1 MALWGGRFKG
11 QPSLQFKKFNDSLP
25 VDYRMAVQ
33 DIVGSIA
40 WAGAIHSV
48 GIINDC
54 ELTELTEAL
63 NELKLSVEEDPQQ
76 ILGSDAEDIHSWV
89 EIALIEKTG
98 DLGKK
103 LHTGRSRND
112 QVATDL
118 KLWCKETGG
127 ELLFALVNL
136 QQAMMNLAERE
147 KDTVLPGYTHLQRA
161 QPITFGHW
169 CLAYVEMFN
178 RDIGRLKD
186 ALYRLD
192 VSPLGSGALA
202 GTAYPIDRNNLAQK
216 LGFRTATLNSLDA
229 VSDRDH
235 VIELLAAASISMMHL
250 SRFAEDLIFYN
261 SGEAGFVE
269 MSDLVSS
276 GSSLMPQKKNPDACE
291 LIRGKAG
298 RVFGSLTGMLTT
310 MKALALAYN
319 KDMQEDKEG
328 LFDALDTWQECMEMA
343 VLVADGLKVNRSRT
357 LAAAQQGYANAT
369 ELADYLV
376 SKDIPF
382 REAHHIVGEVVLAAI
397 DKGLPLEDLTLT
409 QLQGFSDRIEQDVY
423 QHLSIESTLD
433 KREALG
439 GTSRSQVQKALD
451 NIQSGDRE
459 ILNEQVVGA
468 PGKEQI
474 KVALKQVKQRLNAQR
489 AAALSVRRA
498 RMSDV
503 DSIHHLTS
511 YWAEKGEILPRSRDN
526 IIHDIQ
532 NFVVAEID
540 GNVVGCASL
549 YIYQTGLAEIR
560 SVVVDQQAQ
569 GQGQGQALV
578 QYLLGFAH
586 QIELQKIIV
595 LTYIPQYFTELG
607 FSLIDKSS
615 LADNIIEDSEQSPYK
630 DPADEVAMEYIV
642 DRCVVSTESADE
654 LES

>member
-1 MALWGGRFKG
+1 MALWGGRFKEKA
-11 QPSLQFKKFNDSLP
+11 SVQFKKFNDSLP

-33 DIVGSIA
+33 DIVGSMA
-40 WAGAIHSV
+40 WAHAIHEV
-48 GIINDC
+48 GVLNDD
-54 ELTELTEAL
+54 ELIRLTAAL
-63 NELKLSVEEDPQQ
+63 QELKASVEDNPKQ
-76 ILGSDAEDIHSWV
+76 ILLSDAEDIHSWV
-89 EIALIEKTG
+89 EIQLIEKTG

-127 ELLFALVNL
+127 DLLFALVNL

-161 QPITFGHW
+161 QPVTFGHW

-202 GTAYPIDRNNLAQK
+202 GTAYPIDRNALANR
-216 LGFRTATLNSLDA
+216 LGFRTATMNSLDA

-235 VIELLAAASISMMHL
+235 VIELLASASISMMHL

-376 SKDIPF
+376 GKDIPF

-397 DKGLPLEDLTLT
+397 DKGVPLEDLTIT
-409 QLQGFSDRIEQDVY
+409 QLQEFSDKIEQDVY
-423 QHLSIESTLD
+423 QHLSIESTLN

-439 GTSRSQVQKALD
+439 GTSRSQVEKALATT
-451 NIQSGDRE
+451 QSGNE
-459 ILNEQVVGA
+459 AILNEQVVGA
-468 PGKEQI
+468 PGKQRIEG
-474 KVALKQVKQRLNAQR
+474 ALKQVKQRLNAQR
-489 AAALSVRRA
+489 AAAMSVRRA

-503 DSIHHLTS
+503 DSIHQLTN
-511 YWAEKGEILPRSRDN
+511 YWADKGEILPRTRDN

-532 NFVVAEID
+532 NFVVAELD
-540 GNVVGCASL
+540 GKVVGTASL

-560 SVVVDQQAQ
+560 SVVVQDDAQKQ
-569 GQGQGQALV
+569 GQGEALV
-578 QYLLGFAH
+578 QYLLEFAN
-586 QIELQKIIV
+586 QMELEQIIV
-595 LTYIPQYFTELG
+595 LTYIPQYFSQLG
-607 FSLIDKSS
+607 FNLIDKNS
-615 LADNIIEDSEQSPYK
+615 LADNIIEDSEPSPDK

-642 DRCVVSTESADE
+642 GQSK
-654 LES
+654 

>member
-1 MALWGGRFKG
+1 MALWGGRFK
-11 QPSLQFKKFNDSLP
+11 QKASLQFKKFNDSLP

-40 WAGAIHSV
+40 WAEAIHEV
-48 GIINDC
+48 GVLNDG
-54 ELTELTEAL
+54 ELVRLVRVL
-63 NELKLSVEEDPQQ
+63 NELKVSVEQNPKQ
-76 ILGSDAEDIHSWV
+76 ILVSDAEDIHSWV
-89 EIALIEKTG
+89 ELQLIEKTG

-127 ELLFALVNL
+127 DLLFALVNL
-136 QQAMMNLAERE
+136 QQAMTNLAERE

-161 QPITFGHW
+161 QPVTFGHW

-202 GTAYPIDRNNLAQK
+202 GTAYPINRNALAHR
-216 LGFRTATLNSLDA
+216 LGFRTATMNSLDA

-235 VIELLAAASISMMHL
+235 VIELLSSASISMMHL

-291 LIRGKAG
+291 LIRGKTG

-310 MKALALAYN
+310 MKALSLAYN
-319 KDMQEDKEG
+319 KDMQEDKDG
-328 LFDALDTWQECMEMA
+328 LFDAMDTWLECMEMA

-376 SKDIPF
+376 GKDIPF

-397 DKGLPLEDLTLT
+397 DKGVPLEDLTLT
-409 QLQGFSDRIEQDVY
+409 QLQEFSKKIEQDVY

-439 GTSRSQVQKALD
+439 GTSRAQVEKALQTK
-451 NIQSGDRE
+451 QSGQED
-459 ILNEQVVGA
+459 IVNEQVVGA
-468 PGKEQI
+468 PSKQQI
-474 KVALKQVKQRLNAQR
+474 NVALKKVQQRLNAQR
-489 AAALSVRRA
+489 AAAMSVRRA
-498 RMSDV
+498 KMSDV
-503 DSIHHLTS
+503 DNIHQLVN
-511 YWAEKGEILPRSRDN
+511 YWADKGEILSCTRDN

-532 NFVVAEID
+532 NFVVAELD
-540 GNVVGCASL
+540 GKVVGTASL

-560 SVVVDQQAQ
+560 SVVVDDSAQKQ
-569 GQGQGQALV
+569 GQGKALV
-578 QYLLGFAH
+578 QYLLEFAH
-586 QIELQKIIV
+586 QMELEQIIV
-595 LTYIPQYFTELG
+595 LTYIPEYFEQLG
-607 FSLIDKSS
+607 FNLIDKNS
-615 LADNIIEDSEQSPYK
+615 LAENIIEDSEPSPNK
-630 DPADEVAMEYIV
+630 DPNDEVAMEYIV
-642 DRCVVSTESADE
+642 GQG
-654 LES
+654 

>member
-48 GIINDC
+48 GIINDN
-54 ELTELTEAL
+54 ELTELTAAL
-63 NELKLSVEEDPQQ
+63 NELKVSVEENPQQ

-202 GTAYPIDRNNLAQK
+202 GTAYPIDRNKLAHN

-235 VIELLAAASISMMHL
+235 VIELLASASISMMHL

-397 DKGLPLEDLTLT
+397 DKGVPLEDLTLT
-409 QLQGFSDRIEQDVY
+409 QLQEYNDKIGQDVY

-439 GTSRSQVQKALD
+439 GTSRGQVEKALA
-451 NIQSGDRE
+451 NIQSNERK
-459 ILNEQVVGA
+459 ILNENVVGA
-468 PGKEQI
+468 PGKQQI
-474 KVALKQVKQRLNAQR
+474 KGALKQVKQRLNAQK
-489 AAALSVRRA
+489 AAAMSVRRA

-503 DSIHHLTS
+503 DCIFTLTS
-511 YWAEKGEILPRSRDN
+511 FWAEKGEILSRTRDN

-532 NFVVAEID
+532 NFVVAEIE
-540 GNVVGCASL
+540 GKVVGSASL

-560 SVVVDQQAQ
+560 SVVIEESAQKQ
-569 GQGQGQALV
+569 GQGEALV
-578 QYLLGFAH
+578 QYLLEFAH
-586 QIELQKIIV
+586 QMELQQIIV
-595 LTYIPQYFTELG
+595 LTYIPQYFSGLG
-607 FSLIDKSS
+607 FTLIEKSS
-615 LADNIIEDSEQSPYK
+615 LAENIIEDSEPSPHK

-642 DRCVVSTESADE
+642 DRSGNVKTNI
-654 LES
+654 

>member
-1 MALWGGRFKG
+1 MALWGGRFKEKA
-11 QPSLQFKKFNDSLP
+11 SVQFKKFNDSLP

-40 WAGAIHSV
+40 WAGALNQV
-48 GIINDC
+48 GVLCDAEVA
-54 ELTELTEAL
+54 ELESAL
-63 NELKLSVEEDPQQ
+63 LELKASVEENPKQ
-76 ILGSDAEDIHSWV
+76 ILLSDAEDIHSWV
-89 EIALIEKTG
+89 ELQLIEKTG

-147 KDTVLPGYTHLQRA
+147 SNTVLPGYTHLQRA
-161 QPITFGHW
+161 QPVTFGHW

-186 ALYRLD
+186 SLYRLD

-202 GTAYPIDRNNLAQK
+202 GTAYPIDRELLAHN
-216 LGFRTATLNSLDA
+216 LGFRTATINSLDA

-235 VIELLAAASISMMHL
+235 VIELLSTASISMMHL

-328 LFDALDTWQECMEMA
+328 LFDALDTWLECMEMA
-343 VLVADGLKVNRSRT
+343 TLVADGLKVNAART

-397 DKGLPLEDLTLT
+397 DKGVPLEDLTLT
-409 QLQGFSDRIEQDVY
+409 QLQEYSEKIEQDVY

-439 GTSRSQVQKALD
+439 GTSRAQVQKTIAE
-451 NIQSGDRE
+451 IQTGKTE

-468 PGKEQI
+468 PGKQQT
-474 KVALKQVKQRLNAQR
+474 KLALKQVKQRLNAQK
-489 AAALSVRRA
+489 AAAMSVRRA

-503 DSIHHLTS
+503 DKIYQQVS
-511 YWAEKGEILPRSRDN
+511 YWSGVGEILPRSRDN

-540 GNVVGCASL
+540 GQVVGCASL
-549 YIYQTGLAEIR
+549 YIYEPGLAEIR
-560 SVVVDQQAQ
+560 SVVIDKAFHHQ
-569 GQGQGQALV
+569 GQGKALT
-578 QYLLGFAH
+578 QYLLEFAH
-586 QIELQKIIV
+586 QMELETIIV
-595 LTYIPQYFTELG
+595 LTYIPDYFAKLG
-607 FSLIDKSS
+607 FGVIEKSS
-615 LADNIIEDSEQSPYK
+615 LAENIIEDSEPSPDK
-630 DPADEVAMEYIV
+630 NPEDEVAMAYQV
-642 DRCVVSTESADE
+642 NRAK
-654 LES
+654 